1 MPPPWQSG
9 HCFWFLCLIG
19 MLISW
24 GAENPA
30 ITRALLVKT
39 QENCSL
45 RAEQY
50 MLCYPG
56 NQVEATISFNSINI
70 IGQRGH
76 EIHNPDFID
85 APAKPGSGALNW
97 GNFSHPPPLL
107 RDNRQFQETFLLITT
122 WEALLVSTG

>member
-9 HCFWFLCLIG
+9 CCFWFLCLIG

-24 GAENPA
+24 GAQNPT

-45 RAEQY
+45 RAEQC
-50 MLCYPG
+50 MLCYPS
-56 NQVEATISFNSINI
+56 NQAEATISFNSIDI

-76 EIHNPDFID
+76 EIHNPDFTD
-85 APAKPGSGALNW
+85 VPAKPGSGALN
-97 GNFSHPPPLL
+97 
-107 RDNRQFQETFLLITT
+107 
-122 WEALLVSTG
+122 